1 VLRWYAKG
9 MLDPGAGA
17 ILTFYAFFI
26 GICAALFVGAAL
38 LPTGAKLKPISRAK
52 RRQRSRRAS

>member
-1 VLRWYAKG
+1 